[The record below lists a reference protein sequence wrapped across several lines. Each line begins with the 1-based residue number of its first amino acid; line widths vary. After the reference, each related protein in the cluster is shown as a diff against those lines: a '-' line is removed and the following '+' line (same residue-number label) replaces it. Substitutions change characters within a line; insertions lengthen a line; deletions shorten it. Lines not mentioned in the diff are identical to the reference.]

1 MHGRG
6 ALERGLRGAARRLG
20 LALVLA
26 AAACGGEAGANA
38 PGGKGGKGPGGKG
51 EGGPV
56 AEPLAIAV
64 VQVEPAAIDR
74 HYRTSGTMRALR
86 TADLVALQPGVV
98 LELRAEE
105 GDRVSAG
112 QLLVRLDGRG
122 FKLQAARDALTAE
135 NAARELQRLEQ
146 LSAHLSR
153 EELDKQR
160 FAMQSA
166 LASAQVSRHQA
177 NQTTVVAP
185 FSGTITRRA
194 IDVGNL
200 ATASTPLYSLADLSV
215 LDVELHVPEREA
227 ATVQAGAPATLE
239 LQDGTR
245 FAARVERRAPVVD
258 PLTGTVKF
266 VVRASEYP
274 PGAVPGAFVR
284 AELLID
290 RRAAAPS
297 LPRTAIFELEGAPHV
312 YVVEDGRAR
321 RRPVE
326 LGLVGETRAELRGGV
341 DPGAQIIAD
350 AGAGI
355 TEGMPVKVA
364 AAEGTSEP
372 KAGPAPSASPAAPV
386 PKTSQPVP
394 SDSPVAP
401 VPKTSSPV
409 PSDSPA
415 APVPKASSPVP
426 SDSPGVPVPKASPP
440 VSSDSPGPPGAKAAP
455 VSSDGPAAPNTSPGR
470 AGGKAPRGGK

>member
-1 MHGRG
+1 MNGRG
-6 ALERGLRGAARRLG
+6 AHGRELRDAGRCGLR
-20 LALVLA
+20 LALLLA
-26 AAACGGEAGANA
+26 VAAACGGEAGANA
-38 PGGKGGKGPGGKG
+38 PGKGGPGKGGPGKG
-51 EGGPV
+51 DAAGPA

-64 VQVEPAAIDR
+64 VQIEPAAIER
-74 HYRTSGTMRALR
+74 RYRTSGTMRALR
-86 TADLVALQPGVV
+86 TAELVALQPGVV

-135 NAARELQRLEQ
+135 NAARELDRLEQ

-160 FAMQSA
+160 FALQSA
-166 LASAQVSRHQA
+166 MASAQVSRHQA

-200 ATASTPLYSLADLSV
+200 ATASTPLFSLADLSV
-215 LDVELHVPEREA
+215 LDVDLHVPEREA
-227 ATVQAGAPATLE
+227 TSVQAGAPATLE
-239 LQDGTR
+239 LQDGSR

-266 VVRASEYP
+266 TVRAAEYP

-290 RRAAAPS
+290 RRDAAPS
-297 LPRTAIFELEGAPHV
+297 VPRAAIFELEGVPHV
-312 YVVEDGRAR
+312 YVIEEGRAR

-326 LGLVGETRAELRGGV
+326 LGIVGELRAELRGGV
-341 DPGAQIIAD
+341 DPGAQIVAD

-355 TEGMPVKVA
+355 TEGMPVKV
-364 AAEGTSEP
+364 T
-372 KAGPAPSASPAAPV
+372 
-386 PKTSQPVP
+386 Q
-394 SDSPVAP
+394 
-401 VPKTSSPV
+401 
-409 PSDSPA
+409 
-415 APVPKASSPVP
+415 ASSAPAVP
-426 SDSPGVPVPKASPP
+426 TDSKAVPADSKAVPA
-440 VSSDSPGPPGAKAAP
+440 DSTVGKGA
-455 VSSDGPAAPNTSPGR
+455 PAD
-470 AGGKAPRGGK
+470 GKATRGGS

>member
-1 MHGRG
+1 MHGGAHGRG
-6 ALERGLRGAARRLG
+6 IRGAARRLG
-20 LALVLA
+20 LAIGLVLA
-26 AAACGGEAGANA
+26 APACGGEAGANA
-38 PGGKGGKGPGGKG
+38 PGGKGGKGGKG

-98 LELRAEE
+98 LELKAEE

-266 VVRASEYP
+266 VVRAAEYP

-364 AAEGTSEP
+364 AAGEP
-372 KAGPAPSASPAAPV
+372 VPTDSPAAPV
-386 PKTSQPVP
+386 PKTSAPVP
-394 SDSPVAP
+394 TDSSP
-401 VPKTSSPV
+401 VPKTSPPV
-409 PSDSPA
+409 PAARPA
-415 APVPKASSPVP
+415 GEA
-426 SDSPGVPVPKASPP
+426 
-440 VSSDSPGPPGAKAAP
+440 
-455 VSSDGPAAPNTSPGR
+455 
-470 AGGKAPRGGK
+470 AGGGK